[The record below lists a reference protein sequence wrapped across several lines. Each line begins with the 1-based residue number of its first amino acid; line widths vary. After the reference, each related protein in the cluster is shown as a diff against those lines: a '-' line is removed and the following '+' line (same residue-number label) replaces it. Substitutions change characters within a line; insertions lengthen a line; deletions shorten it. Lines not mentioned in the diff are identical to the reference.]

1 MEFLLTLLE
10 IGGEE
15 ETFEADL
22 KKLDSIMGR
31 AHLGRAVGSAQGGF
45 KVDYSFGL
53 SLDFKGIIE
62 LQKKLQRASKT
73 KFPNSKFGTA
83 GLITG
88 KQLRV
93 RLSFAGK

>member
-1 MEFLLTLLE
+1 MELLLTLLE

-15 ETFEADL
+15 ETFKADL

-31 AHLGRAVGSAQGGF
+31 AHLSSAVGSAQGGF
-45 KVDYSFGL
+45 KVDYSFGT
-53 SLDFKGIIE
+53 SLDFKGITE
-62 LQKKLQRASKT
+62 LQKKLQKASRT
-73 KFPNSKFGTA
+73 KYPNSKFGRA

-88 KQLRV
+88 KDLRV